1 MDNALTALSNELA
14 AAVERG
20 SGAIVGIE
28 ARMRFPSSG
37 IHWRPGVVVTAA
49 HTVKRDDEI
58 SITLADGRKTR
69 GTLVGLDRGTDVAVL
84 RIEGEA
90 ATALPTVERASRDPL
105 RPGDLILAV
114 GRSPAHG
121 VGAALGVV
129 SLIGDS
135 WRTWRG
141 GRIDRLIRLDVSL
154 YPGFSGAAV
163 IGAGGGTHGLATN
176 GLSRYSALAIPQET
190 IDRTVD
196 EILTRGYVSRGYL
209 GLGLQSVVIPGGNR
223 GLIILS
229 IEADGPADRAGVLI
243 GDILATIDNRKV
255 AEVDDVHAAL
265 EASSPGRGVKV
276 SLLRGG
282 AAKEIEVT
290 VGERPQRRG

>member
-1 MDNALTALSNELA
+1 MENALTALSNELA

-20 SGAIVGIE
+20 SGAIVGVE
-28 ARMRFPSSG
+28 ARVRFPSSG
-37 IHWRPGVVVTAA
+37 VHWRPGVIVTAA

-84 RIEGEA
+84 KLEGEA
-90 ATALPTVERASRDPL
+90 ATAFPTVERASIDPL
-105 RPGDLILAV
+105 RAGDLILAV

-121 VGAALGVV
+121 VGAALGIV

-141 GRIDRLIRLDVSL
+141 GRIDRLIRLDISL

-163 IGAGGGTHGLATN
+163 IGAGGAAHGLATS

-190 IDRTVD
+190 IDRAVD
-196 EILTRGYVSRGYL
+196 EILAHGYVSRGYL
-209 GLGLQSVVIPGGNR
+209 GVGLQPVVIPGGAR

-229 IEADGPADRAGVLI
+229 IEANGPADRAGVLI
-243 GDILATIDNRKV
+243 GDILVTIDNRKA

-265 EASSPGRGVKV
+265 EASSPGRAVKV
-276 SLLRGG
+276 SILRGG
-282 AAKEIEVT
+282 IAKEIEIT